1 LLTAHGLNLYEPGE
15 ASAGGDLHRIA
26 TWATEF
32 LNTPHRDLGRRG
44 PVCPYTRQSLE
55 NRTFLL
61 GQVRGPEIAPAVELY
76 REWFVELLEQTAE
89 ERRHLLTI
97 LVVLPDLDRSDAGP
111 LDEVQARLKD
121 AFVRDGLMVGQFHPR
136 CEQSGLWNEDFRPL
150 RAPVPLMAIRRM
162 VSSDLPFLLGSAG
175 HLSAYLSRFAPG
187 IPGHVRRLLV
197 SKVAA

>member
-15 ASAGGDLHRIA
+15 ASAGADLHRIA
-26 TWATEF
+26 TWAVAF

-44 PVCPYTRQSLE
+44 PVCPYTRQSLG
-55 NRTFLL
+55 NRSFLL

-76 REWFVELLEQTAE
+76 RECFVELLEQTAE

-162 VSSDLPFLLGSAG
+162 VSSDPSAWAATPG
-175 HLSAYLSRFAPG
+175 TPRSRPATT
-187 IPGHVRRLLV
+187 
-197 SKVAA
+197 